1 MWLMSFPLVT
11 TCIGLVTDRRQCLR
25 GCGTPSCWWVLSA
38 RVADWKNKAL
48 ELLPALRPVIEHD
61 WSCHVFLGELLPLV
75 WEAHR
80 TKDTDSLTRVYGF
93 ARWCFDQPG
102 QFLANAAVVSFYEL
116 VFDEWELRHDIAAWL
131 PADVVAKVRPLWEW
145 RLPGQRMSE
154 VDRLV
159 ADTRPTP
166 ETAARD
172 VG

>member
-1 MWLMSFPLVT
+1 MPLT
-11 TCIGLVTDRRQCLR
+11 E
-25 GCGTPSCWWVLSA
+25 SVLSA
-38 RVADWKNKAL
+38 RVADWKTKAL
-48 ELLPALRPVIEHD
+48 ELLPALRQVIEHD

-75 WEAHR
+75 WDAHR
-80 TKDTDSLTRVYGF
+80 ARDEDALRRIYGF

-131 PADVVAKVRPLWEW
+131 PADVIARVRPLWEW
-145 RLPGQRMSE
+145 RLPGPRMSE

-159 ADTRPTP
+159 GLALDTPATHA
-166 ETAARD
+166 TD

>member
-1 MWLMSFPLVT
+1 MAKPDAAVTMRIELVT
-11 TCIGLVTDRRQCLR
+11 AGHRWALR
-25 GCGTPSCWWVLSA
+25 GGAGLAGSVLSA
-38 RVADWKNKAL
+38 RVADWKNKAR
-48 ELLPALRPVIEHD
+48 ELLPTLRAVIEHD

-80 TKDTDSLTRVYGF
+80 AKDADSLRRLYGF

-116 VFDEWELRHDIAAWL
+116 LFDEWDLRYDIAAWL
-131 PADVVAKVRPLWEW
+131 PPDVVAKARPLWEW
-145 RLPGQRMSE
+145 RLPGERMTE

-159 ADTRPTP
+159 AAGTP
-166 ETAARD
+166 ETASRD

>member
-1 MWLMSFPLVT
+1 M
-11 TCIGLVTDRRQCLR
+11 
-25 GCGTPSCWWVLSA
+25 
-38 RVADWKNKAL
+38 ADWKNKAL

-75 WEAHR
+75 WDAHR
-80 TKDTDSLTRVYGF
+80 ANDTDALRRIYGF

-102 QFLANAAVVSFYEL
+102 HLANAAVVSFYEL

-159 ADTRPTP
+159 ADTAPTP
-166 ETAARD
+166 ETASTD
-172 VG
+172 VR

>member
-1 MWLMSFPLVT
+1 M
-11 TCIGLVTDRRQCLR
+11 
-25 GCGTPSCWWVLSA
+25 
-38 RVADWKNKAL
+38 ADWKNKAL

-75 WEAHR
+75 WDAHR
-80 TKDTDSLTRVYGF
+80 AKDVDSLHRIYGF

-116 VFDEWELRHDIAAWL
+116 VFDEWELRHDIACWL
-131 PADVVAKVRPLWEW
+131 PTDIVAKVRPLWEW

-159 ADTRPTP
+159 ASAAGTP
-166 ETAARD
+166 ETVARD

>member
-1 MWLMSFPLVT
+1 M
-11 TCIGLVTDRRQCLR
+11 
-25 GCGTPSCWWVLSA
+25 
-38 RVADWKNKAL
+38 ADWKNKAL

-75 WEAHR
+75 WDAHR
-80 TKDTDSLTRVYGF
+80 AKDTDSLRRIYGF
-93 ARWCFDQPG
+93 VRWCFDQPG

-116 VFDEWELRHDIAAWL
+116 VFDEWELRHDIATWL

-159 ADTRPTP
+159 ADTAHTP
-166 ETAARD
+166 ATTATD

>member
-1 MWLMSFPLVT
+1 M
-11 TCIGLVTDRRQCLR
+11 
-25 GCGTPSCWWVLSA
+25 
-38 RVADWKNKAL
+38 ADWKNKAL

-61 WSCHVFLGELLPLV
+61 WSCHVFLGELLPLA
-75 WEAHR
+75 WDAHR
-80 TKDTDSLTRVYGF
+80 AKDNESLERIYGF

-116 VFDEWELRHDIAAWL
+116 VFDEWELRFDVAAWL
-131 PADVVAKVRPLWEW
+131 PPDVVERVRPLWEW

-159 ADTRPTP
+159 AATAGTP
-166 ETAARD
+166 ETVAGD

>member
-1 MWLMSFPLVT
+1 ME
-11 TCIGLVTDRRQCLR
+11 
-25 GCGTPSCWWVLSA
+25 CGTGVDTWVLSA

-48 ELLPALRPVIEHD
+48 EMLPALRPVIEHD

-75 WEAHR
+75 WDAHR
-80 TKDTDSLTRVYGF
+80 AKDTESLGRIYGF

-116 VFDEWELRHDIAAWL
+116 VFDEWDLRHDIAAWL
-131 PADVVAKVRPLWEW
+131 PSDVVNRVRPLWEW

-159 ADTRPTP
+159 TATRTH
-166 ETAARD
+166 ETVTRD
-172 VG
+172 VS

>member
-1 MWLMSFPLVT
+1 VVVT
-11 TCIGLVTDRRQCLR
+11 RTRTWR
-25 GCGTPSCWWVLSA
+25 WVLCA
-38 RVADWKNKAL
+38 HVADWKNKAL

-75 WEAHR
+75 WDAHR
-80 TKDTDSLTRVYGF
+80 AKDIDSLRRIYGF

-116 VFDEWELRHDIAAWL
+116 VFDEWDLRYDIAGWL
-131 PADVVAKVRPLWEW
+131 PADVVTKVRPLWEW
-145 RLPGQRMSE
+145 RLPGKRMTE

-159 ADTRPTP
+159 AVTDTPAPTA
-166 ETAARD
+166 TD

>member
-1 MWLMSFPLVT
+1 MA
-11 TCIGLVTDRRQCLR
+11 DREN
-25 GCGTPSCWWVLSA
+25 
-38 RVADWKNKAL
+38 VAAPADGGDWKIRAL
-48 ELLPALRPVIEHD
+48 ELLPTLHSVIDHD

-75 WEAHR
+75 WDAHR
-80 TKDTDSLTRVYGF
+80 AHDTDSLDRIYGF
-93 ARWCFDQPG
+93 VRWCFDQPG

-159 ADTRPTP
+159 GAGTR
-166 ETAARD
+166 ETAGRD
-172 VG
+172 IG